1 MKSEGKVTVLL
12 SGRGS
17 NLKALIQHQHG
28 FQIRH
33 VISDKADAEGL
44 EVAREAHIPTTIVTR
59 SEHPTPADFKGALL
73 RAVES
78 TAPDLVVLA
87 GFMVVVQRE
96 FVERFHGR
104 LINIH
109 PSLLPHFPGL
119 HTHARALEAKH
130 LEHGC
135 TVHFVDTGVDT
146 GPIIA
151 QAKVRVLPGDTPDTL
166 AARVI
171 IQEHALY
178 PWIVRK
184 IAQGDI
190 QLQGDGVRYSPA
202 TLAEAQGRGYTTF
215 D

>member
-17 NLKALIQHQHG
+17 NLKALIQQQHG
-28 FQIRH
+28 FHIRH

-44 EVAREAHIPTTIVTR
+44 EVAREAHIPTTIITR
-59 SEHPTPADFKGALL
+59 GEHPSPTDFKAALL

-78 TAPDLVVLA
+78 TAPDVVALA
-87 GFMVVVQRE
+87 GFMVVVQRD

-109 PSLLPHFPGL
+109 PSLLPHFAGL
-119 HTHARALEAKH
+119 RTYARALEAKH

-151 QAKVRVLPGDTPDTL
+151 QAKVPVLSGDTPDTL

-178 PWIVRK
+178 PWIVRN
-184 IAQGDI
+184 IVQGDI
-190 QLQGDGVRYSPA
+190 QLQEGVVRYSPA
-202 TLAEAQGRGYTTF
+202 ALAEAHARGYTTF
-215 D
+215 G

>member
-17 NLKALIQHQHG
+17 NLKALIQQQHG
-28 FQIRH
+28 FHIRH
-33 VISDKADAEGL
+33 VISDKAGAEGL
-44 EVAREAHIPTTIVTR
+44 EVARKAHIPTTIIPR
-59 SEHPTPADFKGALL
+59 HEHPTPADFKASIL

-78 TAPDLVVLA
+78 TAPDLIALA

-109 PSLLPHFPGL
+109 PSLLPNFPGL
-119 HTHARALEAKH
+119 HTHARVLEAKH
-130 LEHGC
+130 VEHGC

-151 QAKVRVLPGDTPDTL
+151 QAKVPVLLGDTPDTL

-178 PWIVRK
+178 PWIVRN
-184 IAQGDI
+184 IVQGDI

-202 TLAEAQGRGYTTF
+202 TLAEAHARGYTTF
-215 D
+215 G

>member
-17 NLKALIQHQHG
+17 NLKALIQQQDG
-28 FQIRH
+28 FHIRH
-33 VISDKADAEGL
+33 VISDKAEAEGL
-44 EVAREAHIPTTIVTR
+44 EVAREAHIPTTIIAR
-59 SEHPTPADFKGALL
+59 NEYPTPTDFKAALL
-73 RAVES
+73 RAVER
-78 TAPDLVVLA
+78 TAPDLVALA
-87 GFMVVVQRE
+87 GFMVVVHRE

-109 PSLLPHFPGL
+109 PSLLPRFPGL
-119 HTHARALEAKH
+119 HTHARALEEKH

-151 QAKVRVLPGDTPDTL
+151 QAKVPVLSGDTPDTL

-178 PWIVRK
+178 PWIVRN
-184 IAQGDI
+184 IVRGDI
-190 QLQGDGVRYSPA
+190 QLEEDGVRYSP
-202 TLAEAQGRGYTTF
+202 TILAEAHARGYTTF
-215 D
+215 G